1 MIKEIEKLDT
11 LFVLFGAGGDLS
23 WRLIVPALFDLY
35 MDHHLPERFRIIGID
50 GKPLNDSSLADHY
63 REGIAQFSRHG
74 SPGNDE
80 WKGFSGKVSY
90 LQTDFNQENCFK
102 RIETLISGQEK
113 DWGRGANVI
122 FYLATPPPFFEIIA
136 KGLGVSG
143 LAGKRERVRIVV
155 EKPIGHDLESF
166 LRINGVLT
174 SVFTEQQIFR
184 IDHFLGKE
192 TVQNILAMRFANPMF
207 EPIWNRRYIDH
218 IAITVAETLGVE
230 HRGKFYEQAGA
241 LRDMVQNHLMQL
253 LCLVAME
260 PPVAYDAEDIRGKKL
275 DVLHAVRPIPIN
287 SVPEFT
293 ARGQYSRGWIDG
305 MKVPGYREEP
315 NVDSRSSAE
324 TFAAVKLYVDNWRW
338 QDVPFYL
345 RTGKRMAADL
355 SEISIRFR
363 DVPHRAFPATA
374 GLNAEPARLV
384 IQIQPEQ
391 GIVLKFTAK
400 EPGSIFR
407 LKPVDMRFSYQEA
420 FQIPT
425 PLAYETLLVDVI
437 VGDATLFMRADQVET
452 AWRILMPV
460 LDAWKENPATEF
472 PNYTPGSWG
481 PESAEMLVA
490 RDGKSWLTPTMKNVE
505 SECRVAGVS
514 HQTPAP

>member
-1 MIKEIEKLDT
+1 MIPEIENLDT

-23 WRLIVPALFDLY
+23 CRLIVPALFDLY
-35 MDHHLPERFRIIGID
+35 MDHHLPERFMIIGID
-50 GKPLNDSSLADHY
+50 GKPLNDASLGDY
-63 REGIAQFSRHG
+63 YWDGIGQFSRHG
-74 SPGNDE
+74 MAGVE
-80 WKGFSGKVSY
+80 AWKEFSSKVSY
-90 LQTDFNQENCFK
+90 LQADFNQQDCFDRLEK
-102 RIETLISGQEK
+102 LLSGQEK
-113 DWGRGANVI
+113 KWGREANLI

-136 KGLGVSG
+136 KGLGASG
-143 LAGKRERVRIVV
+143 LSKNRERVRIVV

-166 LRINGVLT
+166 RRINTVLT
-174 SVFTEQQIFR
+174 NVFTEQQLFR

-192 TVQNILAMRFANPMF
+192 TVQNILALRFANPMF

-260 PPVAYDAEDIRGKKL
+260 PPVAYDAEDIRGKKM
-275 DVLHAVRPIPIN
+275 DVLHAVRPIPMN
-287 SVPEFT
+287 AVPEFT
-293 ARGQYSRGWIDG
+293 ARGQYARGWING

-315 NVDSRSSAE
+315 NVDFQSNTE
-324 TFAAVKLYVDNWRW
+324 TFAAVKLYLDNWRW

-363 DVPHRAFPATA
+363 DVPHRAFPVTA

-384 IQIQPEQ
+384 IQIHPEQ

-400 EPGSIFR
+400 EPGSLLR
-407 LKPVDMRFSYQEA
+407 LRPVDMRFSYKEA
-420 FQIPT
+420 FQMPV
-425 PLAYETLLVDVI
+425 PLAYETLLIDVI
-437 VGDATLFMRADQVET
+437 LGDATLFMRADQVEA

-460 LDAWKENPATEF
+460 LEAWRENPAIEF
-472 PNYTPGSWG
+472 PDYTPGSWG
-481 PESAEMLVA
+481 PESGETLVA
-490 RDGKSWLTPTMKNVE
+490 RDGKSWLTPTMKNIE
-505 SECRVAGVS
+505 PDFKSE
-514 HQTPAP
+514 QYLKEKTW